1 MTRTYYRLVLT
12 VLCALAAY
20 VGPVVFLKYPYRF
33 GYFVGGLIASLLAW
47 GLLMAVISTEQNLPA
62 RLQFVLGA
70 GAGVFTWSRTS
81 LVAVFHI
88 LPLIARNGWRL
99 NDTFDPVWL
108 MGGLAPLVV
117 PVVALLLSHTT
128 NRPFWQTFSSALFRY
143 SIPLAILQLL
153 PRWIGLPRQ
162 FTWIFLFTGVMFLVL
177 DGLGTGR
184 DFPFLS
190 RLDPSRR

>member
-1 MTRTYYRLVLT
+1 MSRTYYRLVLT

-20 VGPVVFLKYPYRF
+20 IGPVVFLRYPYRF
-33 GYFVGGLIASLLAW
+33 GYFAGGLIASLLAW
-47 GLLMAVISTEQNLPA
+47 GLLVAVIAAEPDLPP

-81 LVAVFHI
+81 IVALFEV
-88 LPLIARNGWRL
+88 LPLISRNGWRL

-108 MGGLAPLVV
+108 MSGFSPLMV
-117 PVVALLLSHTT
+117 PVVALVVSRHTY
-128 NRPFWQTFSSALFRY
+128 RPLWQTFSSALFRY

-153 PRWIGLPRQ
+153 PRWFGLPRQ

-177 DGLGTGR
+177 DGLGTGG
-184 DFPFLS
+184 DFPLLPH
-190 RLDPSRR
+190 RTPHK